1 MNAAFGS
8 VITFEPYVS
17 IPQPIPNLHL
27 NCLTVHLYDEFG
39 VPAQMNNGFWSIVI
53 SVEWAIDMGVAAL
66 EDFTLGRTF
75 RPILQSTGH
84 DPLHTQAEHHNK
96 RKR

>member
-1 MNAAFGS
+1 
-8 VITFEPYVS
+8 
-17 IPQPIPNLHL
+17 
-27 NCLTVHLYDEFG
+27 
-39 VPAQMNNGFWSIVI
+39 MNNGFWSIVI

-66 EDFTLGRTF
+66 EDFTLGRADRT
-75 RPILQSTGH
+75 ILQSKGH